1 MSRPEVKICGI
12 NSPEA
17 ADAAARHGARYAGLV
32 FYPPSPRSVDKAQ
45 AASLARHLPE
55 GVLKVG
61 LFVDP
66 DDSQLDEILQ
76 HVPLDIIQLHGSEPP
91 KRVAEIR
98 SRHGRPVMKAVKV
111 AKHEDLEQVAG
122 YESAAD
128 MILFDAK
135 APKSMTNA
143 LPGGNALS
151 FDWRLLAGRKGR
163 LPWMLSGGLNADNLA
178 EAVSI
183 SQAPAVDVS
192 SGVEDSPGKKNPDL
206 IRAFL
211 EKARS
216 L

>member
-1 MSRPEVKICGI
+1 MSRPEVKICGV

-45 AASLARHLPE
+45 AAMLARHLPE

-66 DDSQLDEILQ
+66 DDSLLGEILQ
-76 HVPLDIIQLHGSEPP
+76 QVPLDMIQLHGSEPP

-98 SRHGRPVMKAVKV
+98 SAHGRPVMKAVKV
-111 AKHEDLEQVAG
+111 AKHEDLEQVAE
-122 YESAAD
+122 YEFAAD

>member
-1 MSRPEVKICGI
+1 MSRPEVKICGV

-17 ADAAARHGARYAGLV
+17 ADAAARHGARYVGLV

-45 AASLARHLPE
+45 AASLAHRLPE
-55 GVLKVG
+55 GLLKVG

-76 HVPLDIIQLHGSEPP
+76 QVPLDMIQLHGGETP

-98 SRHGRPVMKAVKV
+98 SRHGRTVMKAVKV
-111 AKHEDLEQVAG
+111 AQHADLEQVAG
-122 YESAAD
+122 YEAAAD

-143 LPGGNALS
+143 LPGGNALA
-151 FDWRLLAGRKGR
+151 FDWRLLSGRTGR
-163 LPWMLSGGLNADNLA
+163 LPWMLSGGLNPDNLA

-183 SQAPAVDVS
+183 SRAPAVDVS
-192 SGVEDSPGKKNPDL
+192 SGVEDSPGQKNPDL
-206 IRAFL
+206 IRRFL